1 MHNNRK
7 FDINSY
13 KKNDERAKKAIINYL
28 KKNNYE
34 EIEAKE
40 DYYFDVIANKENKYT
55 FFEVEIKNQW
65 RDVWDWRWKE
75 VRIPERKKRLINKWK
90 EGYNDYFLTF
100 VVFNTNCT
108 QAWFIDGNIVD
119 KSFVGTIQNSKRVG
133 SSHLKEPFF
142 HIPIEQAELK
152 KII

>member
-75 VRIPERKKRLINKWK
+75 II
-90 EGYNDYFLTF
+90 LTLF
-100 VVFNTNCT
+100 MRTY
-108 QAWFIDGNIVD
+108 G
-119 KSFVGTIQNSKRVG
+119 
-133 SSHLKEPFF
+133 
-142 HIPIEQAELK
+142 
-152 KII
+152 